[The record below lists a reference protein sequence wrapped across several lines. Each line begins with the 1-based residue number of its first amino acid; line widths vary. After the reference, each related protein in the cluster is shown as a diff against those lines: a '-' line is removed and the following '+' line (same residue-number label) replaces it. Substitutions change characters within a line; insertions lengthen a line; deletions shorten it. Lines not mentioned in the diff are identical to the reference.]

1 LTETLTLFHHDRSV
15 RALAEQLM
23 DVFIDPRFESEYH
36 RHPLVLVDVGARGGL
51 KRNWAATRR
60 HLRVIGF
67 EPDSPEFSRLTAE
80 GGNGPRS
87 DVFLNVALHD
97 RRAPLKLNVARD
109 RGLSSIFEPDR
120 SFIDAFPQADRFDT
134 MDVQELQA
142 ETLDNVL
149 ESHAITDVDF
159 IKADT
164 QGSELLVL
172 HGAARALASTVVG
185 VEVEVEFT
193 PIYREQ
199 PLFADV
205 DAFMRDLGYQL
216 FDLRP
221 IYWKRSAGRTLGG
234 PHGQI
239 IWADALYMKGLP
251 ALRATVSQS
260 AADTQKSK
268 RLKAVSIALLYGY
281 YDYALDIARDSAG
294 VLAADERDTIERQLR
309 THGERHGRVP
319 QFPGKRRV
327 RGMLRRLWNL
337 FRERDEGWAISGGK
351 LGNPD

>member
-1 LTETLTLFHHDRSV
+1 
-15 RALAEQLM
+15 M
-23 DVFIDPRFESEYH
+23 DVFIDPRFDSDYR

-51 KRNWAATRR
+51 KRNWSAARR
-60 HLRVIGF
+60 HLRLIGF
-67 EPDSPEFSRLTAE
+67 EPDSPEFGRLAKTSGT
-80 GGNGPRS
+80 GGRS
-87 DVFLNVALHD
+87 DAFFNVALHN
-97 RRAPLKLNVARD
+97 RRGPIKLNVARD

-120 SFIDAFPQADRFDT
+120 SFVDAFPQADRFDT
-134 MDVQELQA
+134 IDVQELQTD
-142 ETLDNVL
+142 TLDNVL
-149 ESHAITDVDF
+149 DAHAIADVDF

-164 QGSELLVL
+164 QGSELMVL
-172 HGAARALASTVVG
+172 QGASRALAGMVVG

-193 PIYREQ
+193 AIYRDQ

-205 DAFMRDLGYQL
+205 DTFMRDLGYQL

-239 IWADALYMKGLP
+239 IWADALYMKSLP
-251 ALRATVSQS
+251 ALRATVRRS
-260 AADTQKSK
+260 ATDTQKAK
-268 RLKAVSIALLYGY
+268 ALKAVSIALLYGY

-294 VLAADERDTIERQLR
+294 VLAADERATIEQQLR

-327 RGMLRRLWNL
+327 RGALRRLWNL

-351 LGNPD
+351 LGNPE